1 MKSAALAFFLAAL
14 LAGCVAAPSP
24 KWQADAQIALD
35 RFSQSWL
42 EGNTKVAEH
51 YFTEARNAVAGT
63 GRPELAARVELVRC
77 ALGTAALDFEVCSR
91 YEAVQ
96 ADAAAGDKAYA
107 AFLGGRLEKLEA
119 AKLPPQYAPVARAQD
134 EVARN
139 KAMQAI
145 EDPLSR
151 LIAAGALFRA
161 GSLSP
166 QGLGA
171 AVDAASAQA
180 WRRPLLAYLGV
191 QAKLAET
198 AGDTAALEALRKRI
212 ELVSRASG
220 QRDR

>member
-1 MKSAALAFFLAAL
+1 VKPAVAPVLLAAL

-24 KWQADAQIALD
+24 QWQADAQIALD

-42 EGNTKVAEH
+42 EGNTRIAEH
-51 YFTEARNAVAGT
+51 YFTEARSAVAGT
-63 GRPELAARVELVRC
+63 GRPELAARVELIRC
-77 ALGTAALDFEVCSR
+77 ALGTAALDFEACSR
-91 YEAVQ
+91 YESVQ
-96 ADAAAGDKAYA
+96 ADATAGDRAYA
-107 AFLGGRLEKLEA
+107 AFLGGRLVELEA
-119 AKLPPQYAPVARAQD
+119 SKLPPQYAPVARARD

-151 LIAAGALFRA
+151 LIAAGALFRG

-166 QGLGA
+166 QGLSA
-171 AVDAASAQA
+171 AADAASAQA

-198 AGDTAALEALRKRI
+198 AGDTAALEALRRRI
-212 ELVSRASG
+212 EIVTQAAG
-220 QRDR
+220 QRD